1 MYTVKAQTLYVNVYE
16 ETQRYGGAEEGGWYY
31 WEGTP
36 IWTAKGI
43 CLCLYSKYE
52 VHYPIGEYVLYGEHE
67 VHCPIGEYI
76 LTAQAIVS
84 GRKEGY
90 LESYTSQ
97 DVDSPEYRNEGI
109 YGRRKLRVEDG
120 PSEAYPK
127 ERPYYE

>member
-36 IWTAKGI
+36 MWTAKGI
-43 CLCLYSKYE
+43 CLCLDEYPAYLIDIYSK
-52 VHYPIGEYVLYGEHE
+52 HE
-67 VHCPIGEYI
+67 VHCPIGEYV

-84 GRKEGY
+84 GSKEGY

-109 YGRRKLRVEDG
+109 YGRRKLRVEDR
-120 PSEAYPK
+120 PAEAYPK
-127 ERPYYE
+127 ERPYYQ